1 MKSLPQPTKSGRGQ
15 TKRKNGK
22 NMKTNDNWEGRAYG
36 YEPKNRNFAYTDD
49 GTGLRS
55 EREIVYYFWLWNYK

>member
-1 MKSLPQPTKSGRGQ
+1 MKSLPQPTEFKAA
-15 TKRKNGK
+15 KRIAKTERIWKLMTIGK
-22 NMKTNDNWEGRAYG
+22 EALTDTS
-36 YEPKNRNFAYTDD
+36 PKNRNFAYTDD